1 MSNTE
6 IDAWRTWQSKIAVS
20 SDYTKP
26 KVSQI
31 GSGDPNLRQH
41 SNQQETPRQLPTAYT
56 EPSYNNTIIENERKI
71 LTIDSQLN
79 NVITKK
85 DELKLIEANKVG
97 ARGSVVQIKTTQNN
111 AYRDLQS
118 TESQLMNE
126 KIQLQQ
132 EINIAKDKIQQGG
145 LDSQAGEQFSA
156 GIGLDPVMDQDRVVQ
171 DVPTAPAMN
180 PLERAQYF
188 DKEDTLLNP
197 QFTMEDVA
205 QGLTEQGASYLGGD
219 NTILDKAVASPILD
233 IQHGLSNPSEYQL
246 AQDYGYTNMDASAK
260 EIAQNPAR
268 FTGNVAGFVGAE
280 VALTF
285 GTLGVGKIALKG
297 GKIIST
303 AVNNSNANKFVKKD
317 IENINKELGLGN
329 DKSITNEVQNSKKL
343 VDEIDPYSSKALNPS
358 GTVNLQSLQN
368 SRNARS
374 TQYAVRQ
381 VEGEAHEIEKTD
393 ILEFRRDIIKK
404 LGVDEKIPELQT
416 RIWNN
421 YDNIVT
427 GKLLPVASV
436 KTGWKKQGKEYLE
449 SLKSAKSEFEEF
461 GTSTGIKKKP
471 PTVFYNTQFGKTLTG
486 VAGAS
491 VIAGA
496 TSLSD
501 KKKKGKPANF
511 FNLGN
516 FKY

>member
-188 DKEDTLLNP
+188 GKEDTLLNP

-268 FTGNVAGFVGAE
+268 FTGNVLTATGMSVAPFGA
-280 VALTF
+280 VVK
-285 GTLGVGKIALKG
+285 GVGKVG
-297 GKIIST
+297 GNIVKLTAKEINNVEKLTMKAEMGKLVQDPKVANIVRLETKSNDILAST
-303 AVNNSNANKFVKKD
+303 APVKTTVND
-317 IENINKELGLGN
+317 IASLYTKT
-329 DKSITNEVQNSKKL
+329 D
-343 VDEIDPYSSKALNPS
+343 LNPS
-358 GTVNLQSLQN
+358 GTVN
-368 SRNARS
+368 
-374 TQYAVRQ
+374 AVDLGMLNQ
-381 VEGEAHEIEKTD
+381 
-393 ILEFRRDIIKK
+393 KK
-404 LGVDEKIPELQT
+404 RIVTNENLKIVGDNLGVAL
-416 RIWNN
+416 
-421 YDNIVT
+421 
-427 GKLLPVASV
+427 S
-436 KTGWKKQGKEYLE
+436 KTGYAQKNINKYTGVGLALGGASLFTGSAVFGSKKKTKKQ
-449 SLKSAKSEFEEF
+449 S
-461 GTSTGIKKKP
+461 ST
-471 PTVFYNTQFGKTLTG
+471 F
-486 VAGAS
+486 
-491 VIAGA
+491 
-496 TSLSD
+496 
-501 KKKKGKPANF
+501 
-511 FNLGN
+511 N